1 MQPTCIPKRKRSR
14 DSRLPYRFVRKPGAA
29 SQEQPGAARS
39 SQLVL
44 SAWGCG
50 ALHHLPQVVRHAM
63 QRWESTARFRSS
75 PRCDVYEFIVD
86 PDKPDPPEADT
97 CVCPL
102 GHGHFR
108 FLPRP
113 CIPTEFIHARP
124 ETAKENTKKV
134 RCHCT
139 KIETQVQELKRI
151 AREVKLEQRKCDD
164 HVGDDGAA
172 RSAATV
178 SSKIVAS

>member
-14 DSRLPYRFVRKPGAA
+14 ESRLPYRFVRKPGAA

-124 ETAKENTKKV
+124 ETAKEKY
-134 RCHCT
+134 
-139 KIETQVQELKRI
+139 Q
-151 AREVKLEQRKCDD
+151 
-164 HVGDDGAA
+164 DGSLPLHEDRDAGPGIKTDCSRGKTGTA
-172 RSAATV
+172 KMR
-178 SSKIVAS
+178 